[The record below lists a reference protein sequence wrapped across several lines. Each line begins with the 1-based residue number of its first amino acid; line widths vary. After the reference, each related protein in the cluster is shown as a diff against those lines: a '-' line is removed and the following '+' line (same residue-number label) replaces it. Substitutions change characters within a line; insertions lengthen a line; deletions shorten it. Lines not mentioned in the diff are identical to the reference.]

1 MFPDGMH
8 YLRGLFHPGP
18 SANDSKHRLLFQG
31 MASSIEEIIFWT
43 GWIFTPSNSYPVPP
57 RPLAI
62 YFLALPVRALPAPPH
77 PAPPRPFSPF
87 PIPPPSPGLPEGLS
101 MASVASPQVAFADAG
116 AAHGKGHGK
125 GQHMVICLLPCSP
138 FCPVPPVF
146 HPLPRAVPPR
156 RLTP

>member
-43 GWIFTPSNSYPVPP
+43 GWIFTPCNSYPVPP

-62 YFLALPVRALPAPPH
+62 YFLALPVRALPAPPR
-77 PAPPRPFSPF
+77 PAPPRPFPPF
-87 PIPPPSPGLPEGLS
+87 PIPPLPPACPRACRWPRWRRRRSRSPMRVRHMERD
-101 MASVASPQVAFADAG
+101 MARDNTWSSA
-116 AAHGKGHGK
+116 
-125 GQHMVICLLPCSP
+125 CSP
-138 FCPVPPVF
+138 A
-146 HPLPRAVPPR
+146 PLSVLCRLFSILSLALCPRAA
-156 RLTP
+156 